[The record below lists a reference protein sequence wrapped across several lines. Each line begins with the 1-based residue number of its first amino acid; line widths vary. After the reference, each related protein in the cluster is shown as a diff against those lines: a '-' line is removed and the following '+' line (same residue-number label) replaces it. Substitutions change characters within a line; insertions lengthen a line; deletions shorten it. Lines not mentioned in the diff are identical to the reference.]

1 LRAIIVVMKSE
12 EQVLCSGEETKMK
25 KRFVSVLTAAILSAA
40 LLAGCGGSGASTSAS
55 GDQAASAGG
64 SEESKT
70 ITVAASPTP
79 HSEILEAA
87 KPLLAEKGYELD
99 IKVFEDYVQPNE
111 VVNSGEIDCNY
122 FQHVPYLESFNEEK
136 GTDLVVAGKIHYE
149 PLGIY
154 PGTKKTLE
162 EIGDGDVIAI
172 PNDTTNEARAL
183 LLLQDNGIIKLK
195 DGAGITATKQDIAE
209 NPHNVEIK
217 ELEAAQIPRVKEE
230 VAYAI
235 MNGNYALE
243 AGFVVSKDAL
253 AYEQSDSEA
262 AKTYVNVIAVKAGN
276 ENNEGIKALV
286 SVLES
291 QEIKDFINGKY
302 EGAVV
307 PFEE

>member
-1 LRAIIVVMKSE
+1 MRTIIVVMRPS
-12 EQVLCSGEETKMK
+12 EQVLCSGEENKMK
-25 KRFVSVLTAAILSAA
+25 KRFVSVIAAVLSAA

-55 GDQAASAGG
+55 GDQAASAAGG
-64 SEESKT
+64 EESKT

-99 IKVFEDYVQPNE
+99 IKVFEDYVRPNE

-162 EIGDGDVIAI
+162 EIGEGDVIAV

-217 ELEAAQIPRVKEE
+217 ELEAAQIPHVKDE
-230 VAYAI
+230 VAYSV
-235 MNGNYALE
+235 MNGNYALQ
-243 AGFVVSKDAL
+243 AGLIAAKDAL
-253 AYEQSDSEA
+253 SYELPDSEA
-262 AKTYVNVIAVKAGN
+262 AATYVNVIAVKAGN
-276 ENNEGIKALV
+276 EENEGIKALV
-286 SVLES
+286 EVLKSED
-291 QEIKDFINGKY
+291 IKKFIADNY
-302 EGAVV
+302 DGAVIV
-307 PFEE
+307 FEE